1 MTKKYILVD
10 NLPRVNELVDEGYK
24 VHTMTVHTYH
34 DDVAGGVMSINQY
47 LMSLFS
53 EKAYDNISNLKD
65 VSPDD
70 AYEYLSNGWIVA
82 DAYSKFVRMVKKN
95 V

>member
-1 MTKKYILVD
+1 MTELSKYRTVYTLGEANDLVV
-10 NLPRVNELVDEGYK
+10 LGYK
-24 VHTMTVHTYH
+24 LHTYMAPIV
-34 DDVAGGVMSINQY
+34 DGVGCSTYVMS
-47 LMSLFS
+47 LSS

-65 VSPDD
+65 VAPDD
-70 AYEYLSNGWIVA
+70 VYEYLSNGWIVA